1 MENQPDNTTNL
12 PPPDVPLYSVPSI
25 ALASFLGG
33 PLAAGWLVSVNF
45 RHLNDPKAAR
55 AAMIIGIAATV
66 ALVASMVVLPQEWSN
81 RLPGVTIPAIYTA
94 IIWILSERIQGR
106 SLEAHYARG
115 GRRHSSWRA
124 VGISLVAALPAA
136 VVLVAMV
143 VIVPTAPPYG
153 FTGEPT
159 PYGSE
164 GDAVY
169 HTEGVPTTLIEE
181 VGVALT
187 GEGTLVNGRPDAVE
201 LRLDGDD
208 YVLTVPVVLSSWS
221 DLGLMKQLERIETR
235 LAESNA
241 FRSVRIEIIHE
252 GVSGIQRRFLDLE
265 QPDA

>member
-1 MENQPDNTTNL
+1 METQPDNTTNL
-12 PPPDVPLYSVPSI
+12 PQPDVPLYSVPSI

-55 AAMIIGIAATV
+55 TAMIIGVAATV
-66 ALVASMVVLPQEWSN
+66 ALVASMVVLPQEWAN

-106 SLEAHYARG
+106 SLEAHFARG

-143 VIVPTAPPYG
+143 VIVPTAPPFG

-169 HTEGVPTTLIEE
+169 HTEDVP
-181 VGVALT
+181 VALT

-201 LRLDGDD
+201 LRLAGDG

-252 GVSGIQRRFLDLE
+252 GVSGIQRRFLDVG